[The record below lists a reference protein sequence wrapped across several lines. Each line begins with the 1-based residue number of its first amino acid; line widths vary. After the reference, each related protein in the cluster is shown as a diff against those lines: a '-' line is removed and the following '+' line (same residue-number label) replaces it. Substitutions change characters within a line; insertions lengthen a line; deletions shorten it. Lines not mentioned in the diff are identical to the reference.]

1 MGKTTLATKFLKI
14 LAEAES
20 VAESETPPT
29 AVILLFFGW
38 REGEGGRKH
47 GNLMIDLSVE

>member
-20 VAESETPPT
+20 EAESETPPT

-38 REGEGGRKH
+38 REGGREGGS
-47 GNLMIDLSVE
+47 MAI